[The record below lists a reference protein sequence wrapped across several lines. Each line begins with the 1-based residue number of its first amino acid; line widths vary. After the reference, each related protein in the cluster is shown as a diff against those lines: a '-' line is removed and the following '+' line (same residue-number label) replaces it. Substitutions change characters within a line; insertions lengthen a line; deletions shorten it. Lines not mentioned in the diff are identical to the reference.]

1 MIVRGKRVDRVR
13 SALRQLRDRTDPMR
27 QRVQRGLRTGYSR
40 ASPVLA
46 FVLVFALLSA
56 PALVTPVAAQQGNN
70 GGNGSGL
77 VTQTVCESEMSTL
90 ASAVFTLLV
99 MALSAYGVWRIGNG
113 LRKYGDPR
121 SEVKR
126 EGIESVKGGG
136 ISFAGAIF
144 VLISPQLLSQLGLN
158 FTNCISIT
166 GI

>member
-46 FVLVFALLSA
+46 FVLVFVMLSA
-56 PALVTPVAAQQGNN
+56 PALVTPVAAQQG
-70 GGNGSGL
+70 GNGSGL
-77 VTQTVCESEMSTL
+77 VTQTVCDSEMSTL